1 MELSSSLQK
10 LGAYQPR
17 KNDKSQQL
25 LSRKDALLKTYVA
38 QGDEGWDLIEKLA
51 LAALDQ
57 GEVQVAD
64 ECLKLLSDKFP
75 GSPRVEVL
83 TGIRMEVTESS
94 EIALSFYDE
103 LLATDSSNAAIWRRK
118 AAVLRRQ
125 GKIDQAVQE
134 LSSMLDTFYTEVE
147 GWIELADLYN
157 CCHQYAYALQSL
169 SHALLLA
176 PQNPFHFLQF
186 AETAYLALDIPLSLK
201 MYLQV
206 VDMTDDDDEDL
217 APIDSIPTG
226 ITLRAWLGVKL
237 CTHKLLTEPRLVN
250 SSPSQTAPPTTSN
263 LSSLDE
269 LSTERLRTAYL
280 NTTGESPPKA
290 DKAFIDA
297 MAKIIQ

>member
-1 MELSSSLQK
+1 M
-10 LGAYQPR
+10 
-17 KNDKSQQL
+17 
-25 LSRKDALLKTYVA
+25 
-38 QGDEGWDLIEKLA
+38 
-51 LAALDQ
+51 
-57 GEVQVAD
+57 
-64 ECLKLLSDKFP
+64 
-75 GSPRVEVL
+75 
-83 TGIRMEVTESS
+83 
-94 EIALSFYDE
+94 
-103 LLATDSSNAAIWRRK
+103 
-118 AAVLRRQ
+118 LRRQ

-157 CCHQYAYALQSL
+157 CCHQYVFPVHLTCLAKYIFRYAYALQSL

-237 CTHKLLTEPRLVN
+237 VSVHSFPLVDILNVVQPYSVPINFSQSLAWSTHHPRRPLHQRHRICHLSMNYQPNDFGRRTLTR
-250 SSPSQTAPPTTSN
+250 Q
-263 LSSLDE
+263 
-269 LSTERLRTAYL
+269 
-280 NTTGESPPKA
+280 ESPRRKQTRLSLMPWPRSSSRLL
-290 DKAFIDA
+290 
-297 MAKIIQ
+297 

>member
-157 CCHQYAYALQSL
+157 CCHQ
-169 SHALLLA
+169 
-176 PQNPFHFLQF
+176 
-186 AETAYLALDIPLSLK
+186 T
-201 MYLQV
+201 
-206 VDMTDDDDEDL
+206 
-217 APIDSIPTG
+217 
-226 ITLRAWLGVKL
+226 
-237 CTHKLLTEPRLVN
+237 
-250 SSPSQTAPPTTSN
+250 
-263 LSSLDE
+263 
-269 LSTERLRTAYL
+269 LSTSYNL
-280 NTTGESPPKA
+280 PKLP
-290 DKAFIDA
+290 IWR
-297 MAKIIQ
+297 